1 MVNKMHDASL
11 IRSASFGWLGFAL
24 GAAALVLTMITFW
37 AGPFAPQQSAGVT
50 LGELA
55 AEIVKSAARSAAG
68 QAQPEPVAPDRNID
82 DYLKIGVSL
91 LAGLAIVA
99 GFASFVRN
107 EPKRAAFSGIALGG
121 LAVGFQLFTWTIMLI
136 AGVIAI
142 ASLIYTLRDTLQ
154 DIFGGLFDA

>member
-1 MVNKMHDASL
+1 MVTRMYNASHT
-11 IRSASFGWLGFAL
+11 SNAPFGWLGFAL
-24 GAAALVLTMITFW
+24 GATALILTMVTFW
-37 AGPFAPQQSAGVT
+37 AGPFAPQQSAGVS

-55 AEIVKSAARSAAG
+55 AEIAKSAARSVAG
-68 QAQPEPVAPDRNID
+68 QAQPEPVAPQRNID

-91 LAGLAIVA
+91 LAGLAVVA
-99 GFASFVRN
+99 GVASFVRH
-107 EPKRAAFSGIALGG
+107 ERKRAAFSGITLGG

-142 ASLIYTLRDTLQ
+142 ASLIYALRDTFQ